1 MGALETRPWPGL
13 ALQSPQLTP
22 NPSAYLIWLGTKVP
36 RRVPACH
43 VSSIHSEQ
51 LFFEMADR
59 LAEDGWRELG
69 YEYINIDDCWSAK
82 QRDAAGQLAPDPKR
96 FPSGIK
102 ALADYVSASW
112 GALGISV
119 PIPVW
124 WESWE
129 GIEDPGTWETRWLPS
144 FGPCSSVLL
153 TGPCQGP
160 EAGHLC

>member
-1 MGALETRPWPGL
+1 MGALETLRWPGP
-13 ALQSPQLTP
+13 ALQSPQLATKSLCLP
-22 NPSAYLIWLGTKVP
+22 HLVSHKGLRVSACY
-36 RRVPACH
+36 

-82 QRDAAGQLAPDPKR
+82 QRDAAGQLVPDPKR

-102 ALADYVSASW
+102 VLADYVSAFW
-112 GALGISV
+112 GPPGISV
-119 PIPVW
+119 PMPVW

-129 GIEDPGTWETRWLPS
+129 GIEDPSTWETPWIPS
-144 FGPCSSVLL
+144 FAPCSSALL

-160 EAGHLC
+160 EAGHLW

>member
-1 MGALETRPWPGL
+1 MARIRPPE
-13 ALQSPQLTP
+13 PP
-22 NPSAYLIWLGTKVP
+22 FNPKSLCLPHLLRHEGRGVS
-36 RRVPACH
+36 ACH
-43 VSSIHSEQ
+43 ASSIHSEQ

-82 QRDAAGQLAPDPKR
+82 QRDAAGQLVPDPKR

-102 ALADYVSASW
+102 ALTDYVSPCW
-112 GALGISV
+112 DPLEISDSM
-119 PIPVW
+119 PVW

-129 GIEDPGTWETRWLPS
+129 GKEDSGTWETPWIPS
-144 FGPCSSVLL
+144 FAPCSSVLL

-160 EAGHLC
+160 EAGHLW